1 MKKSFGPPLTGLA
14 AAVLV
19 AGSALAH
26 DGIETRLKGY
36 QEVPAVSSAA
46 KGKFSA
52 RIHEKGG
59 TPSIDYELSYSG
71 LEGDVRQAHIH
82 FGQKGVNGG
91 ITIWLCQTS
100 ANVDPTGSSPTCPQT
115 GAVSGTLTAAKMVGA
130 AAGQGAFN
138 QGIVAGEFDE
148 LIAAIRAGVAYANV
162 HTSKFPGGEIRGQL
176 SDD

>member
-1 MKKSFGPPLTGLA
+1 MQNSFALTLAALA
-14 AAVLV
+14 AA
-19 AGSALAH
+19 AFASSAALAH

-36 QEVPAVSSAA
+36 QEVPSVSSAA

-59 TPSIDYELSYSG
+59 NPSIDYELSYSG

-91 ITIWLCQTS
+91 ITIWLCQTT
-100 ANVDPTGSSPTCPQT
+100 ANPDPTNSSPTCPQS
-115 GAVSGTLTAAKMVGA
+115 GAVSGTLTAAKMIGA
-130 AAGQGAFN
+130 VAGQGAFN

>member
-52 RIHEKGG
+52 RIHEKGAA
-59 TPSIDYELSYSG
+59 PSIDYELTYSG

-82 FGQKGVNGG
+82 FGQRSVNGG
-91 ITIWLCQTS
+91 ISVWLCGTNLS
-100 ANVDPTGSSPTCPQT
+100 TPAFPGPAGTPTCPGPREGT
-115 GAVSGTLTAAKMVGA
+115 VSGTLQASSVIGP
-130 AAGQGAFN
+130 AGQG
-138 QGIVAGEFDE
+138 IDPGEFAE
-148 LIAAIRAGVAYANV
+148 LLAAIKAGVAYANV